1 MGPYIYIYYITRDL
15 HPLENNHFFS
25 ITVTPLWLFSH
36 VFWGARVRCCSDD
49 PVHGVMMM
57 KVVVSTFW
65 RFWAAKWCF
74 QLEFENFWY
83 QKRKIL
89 KIFAAFLPQ
98 ILNERHF
105 ALFYY
110 SSKNFIWHYLRWIF
124 IHWTRVKPAFRRW
137 QRPTTKETNTKSVE
151 KKQLPWTNPWKVL
164 QKHCDWEVF
173 WLSSL
178 IKEIEI
184 ETSSHNK
191 TDCFELAKSGFS
203 GRISRFVVRKTTCN
217 RWGVVYMSYHIVD
230 QQIIVSGT
238 AFYVQHGCFLQLES
252 KNRIATGRGTNI
264 DIKDSDGSSRIP
276 WRFCDNGVFFF
287 AHLLNRSQVAF
298 TSTAAQEGFTS

>member
-1 MGPYIYIYYITRDL
+1 MKW
-15 HPLENNHFFS
+15 
-25 ITVTPLWLFSH
+25 TPF
-36 VFWGARVRCCSDD
+36 CS
-49 PVHGVMMM
+49 
-57 KVVVSTFW
+57 
-65 RFWAAKWCF
+65 
-74 QLEFENFWY
+74 
-83 QKRKIL
+83 
-89 KIFAAFLPQ
+89 
-98 ILNERHF
+98 
-105 ALFYY
+105 FYY

-178 IKEIEI
+178 IKEIEL
-184 ETSSHNK
+184 EKSSHNK

-252 KNRIATGRGTNI
+252 KSLIATGHGTNI

-276 WRFCDNGVFFF
+276 WSFCDNGIQWGIFF